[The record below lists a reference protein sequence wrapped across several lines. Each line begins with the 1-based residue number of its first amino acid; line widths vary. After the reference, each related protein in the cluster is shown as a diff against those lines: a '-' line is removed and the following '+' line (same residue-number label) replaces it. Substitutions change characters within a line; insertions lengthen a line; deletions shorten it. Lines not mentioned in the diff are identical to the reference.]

1 VFSQFDF
8 SWRDFLPDTFVVLIC
23 INSHSCVTVDFV
35 NVINILL
42 VETVDVLPRQTSAK
56 EKMG

>member
-1 VFSQFDF
+1 MGY
-8 SWRDFLPDTFVVLIC
+8 
-23 INSHSCVTVDFV
+23 VTVDFV

-56 EKMG
+56 QKME